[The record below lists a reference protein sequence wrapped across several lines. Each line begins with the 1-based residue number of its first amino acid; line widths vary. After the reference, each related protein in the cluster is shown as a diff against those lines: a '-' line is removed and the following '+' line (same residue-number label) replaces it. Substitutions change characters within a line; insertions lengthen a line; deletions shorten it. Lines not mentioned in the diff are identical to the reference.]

1 MRHGAPAAAAARAAP
16 KAPHIAVHRSVSHG
30 GSLASSQLHRV
41 QFCLM
46 GMLSI
51 MLASAVYLYNR
62 ILSIEVQS
70 RETQQRSQLVRAP
83 A

>member
-51 MLASAVYLYNR
+51 MLGCVCCISSL
-62 ILSIEVQS
+62 
-70 RETQQRSQLVRAP
+70 
-83 A
+83 